1 MVSWVDVS
9 CILVVFL
16 ALTIL
21 ATQRIVGMIKIFAV
35 QSFFLGLMPLCLHAD
50 ALSGRD
56 WLFSIGTIVVK
67 AALVP
72 AVLFWAIRHISMR
85 SEIKPIIGLGT
96 SILFGAVLIAVAFW
110 ISLSLKLPGKLVS
123 SLVLPCS
130 LATILLGFM
139 TMVTRTRAVTQV
151 LGYMV
156 IENGIF
162 LFALSLLDAMP
173 ALIEMGILLDIF
185 VAVFVMAII
194 LNHINEEFE
203 RTRGVVAR
211 RPQWGENQ

>member
-1 MVSWVDVS
+1 MMSWIDVS

-21 ATQRIVGMIKIFAV
+21 ATHRIVGMIKIFAL
-35 QSFFLGLMPLCLHAD
+35 QSFFLSLVPLFLHAD
-50 ALSGRD
+50 AISGRD
-56 WLFSIGTIVVK
+56 LGLSFTTMVLK
-67 AALVP
+67 AVLVP
-72 AVLFWAIRHISMR
+72 AILFWVIRHISMR

-110 ISLSLKLPGKLVS
+110 VSLSMRLPGKLFS

-130 LATILLGFM
+130 LAAMLLGFM
-139 TMVTRTRAVTQV
+139 IMVTRTRAVTQV

-162 LFALSLLDAMP
+162 LFALSLFDAMP
-173 ALIEMGILLDIF
+173 LLIEMAILLDIF

-203 RTRGVVAR
+203 RTRGSAG
-211 RPQWGENQ
+211 RPSWGGE

>member
-1 MVSWVDVS
+1 
-9 CILVVFL
+9 
-16 ALTIL
+16 
-21 ATQRIVGMIKIFAV
+21 
-35 QSFFLGLMPLCLHAD
+35 
-50 ALSGRD
+50 
-56 WLFSIGTIVVK
+56 
-67 AALVP
+67 
-72 AVLFWAIRHISMR
+72 
-85 SEIKPIIGLGT
+85 
-96 SILFGAVLIAVAFW
+96 
-110 ISLSLKLPGKLVS
+110 
-123 SLVLPCS
+123 
-130 LATILLGFM
+130 
-139 TMVTRTRAVTQV
+139 MVTRTRAVTQV